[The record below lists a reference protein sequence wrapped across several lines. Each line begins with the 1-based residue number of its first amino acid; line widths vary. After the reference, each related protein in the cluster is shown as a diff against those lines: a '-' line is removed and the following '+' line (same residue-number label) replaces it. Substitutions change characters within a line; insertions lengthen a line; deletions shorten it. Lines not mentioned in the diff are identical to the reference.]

1 VETISGQEKLSV
13 QTALEQYK
21 ELIIGLAKGDQAM
34 SEAIVEKL
42 KGRMECARL
51 IYDNYW
57 TAKISIEETFFTEI
71 GACLDTG
78 DWVAE
83 SWSGLDPYSSEGE
96 RGWGWRLKE
105 AKTKKRRL
113 WLRVFVENDCE
124 VGLFLTDFC
133 SAKTEKS
140 FVKWCQEN
148 MARLKKDGWVL
159 DDEKYPLY
167 KSVLDC
173 DGRII
178 YWNDDFYDRIAM
190 DSKYR
195 EDVKA
200 AIVRD
205 LLLLR
210 QELVKFIEAYP

>member
-1 VETISGQEKLSV
+1 
-13 QTALEQYK
+13 
-21 ELIIGLAKGDQAM
+21 M
-34 SEAIVEKL
+34 S
-42 KGRMECARL
+42 
-51 IYDNYW
+51 
-57 TAKISIEETFFTEI
+57 
-71 GACLDTG
+71 
-78 DWVAE
+78 
-83 SWSGLDPYSSEGE
+83 
-96 RGWGWRLKE
+96 
-105 AKTKKRRL
+105 
-113 WLRVFVENDCE
+113 
-124 VGLFLTDFC
+124 
-133 SAKTEKS
+133 
-140 FVKWCQEN
+140 
-148 MARLKKDGWVL
+148 RLKKDGWVL